1 MKQVRKTKQPSL
13 RTLAN
18 MAENLSK
25 KFNCFCS
32 VDVSAKQFISGSEI
46 DFCLYRK
53 KTTARACIC
62 EQYPTWFELQKSY
75 FRLMRKDQFNKF
87 CPFNGQKRKTQMNL
101 KNRLSKANTLMSFTD
116 IEEET
121 DKMIDAVFY
130 SIKQSLENME
140 NHEMSEDD
148 QYSKTEMLGFI
159 ESLRDFLDVEYLKA
173 DSDFL
178 NLILS

>member
-1 MKQVRKTKQPSL
+1 
-13 RTLAN
+13 
-18 MAENLSK
+18 
-25 KFNCFCS
+25 
-32 VDVSAKQFISGSEI
+32 
-46 DFCLYRK
+46 
-53 KTTARACIC
+53 
-62 EQYPTWFELQKSY
+62 
-75 FRLMRKDQFNKF
+75 
-87 CPFNGQKRKTQMNL
+87 MNL